1 MSSDEET
8 EEEEMCAVQVVD
20 SDIFFYGDITREN
33 VLKLVTM
40 VHKLE
45 KKLLKISVI
54 LNGYTPNI
62 TVYIHSDG
70 GDFHSGMNAM
80 DALRRSKVHVTTIAE
95 GTCCSA
101 ATFILL
107 GGDRRLM
114 GRHAQLLIHQ
124 MSSGFQGKFEELRDE
139 INTCSKLMKMMK
151 KMYKKET
158 KIPKEVLKQ
167 FLKRDIYLDSGE
179 CVRYGIVDGIV

>member
-8 EEEEMCAVQVVD
+8 EEETQVVQVVD
-20 SDIFFYGDITREN
+20 SDVYFYGDVTRDNILE
-33 VLKLVTM
+33 LVTSIR
-40 VHKLE
+40 KLE
-45 KKLLKISVI
+45 KKLLKLSVD
-54 LNGYTPNI
+54 LEGYTPNI
-62 TVYIHSDG
+62 TVHIHSDG
-70 GDFHSGMNAM
+70 GDFYSGMNAM
-80 DALRRSKVHVTTIAE
+80 DTLRRTKVHVTTIAE

-114 GRHAQLLIHQ
+114 GRHSQILIHQ
-124 MSSGFQGKFEELRDE
+124 MSTGFEGKFEELRDE
-139 INTCSKLMKMMK
+139 MNTCNKIMKMMK

-167 FLKRDIYLDSGE
+167 ILKSDIYLDSEE
-179 CVRYGIVDGIV
+179 CIRYGIVDGIV